1 MRRLGVFIGSVTG
14 FAVSSL
20 FNALLLVVK
29 ETNKPVNSWLA
40 STFGHHWL
48 GHGVL
53 VILVF
58 ILGTVI
64 AMSLYR
70 GRELELSDRLSKV
83 LTIVIIL
90 FTVLSVL
97 IIAGFYALEL

>member
-1 MRRLGVFIGSVTG
+1 MGRLMLFIGSVVG

-20 FNALLLVVK
+20 FNALLVVIK
-29 ETNKPVNSWLA
+29 ETNKPVKSWLA

-64 AMSLYR
+64 IMSLYR
-70 GRELELSDRLSKV
+70 GRELSDRLSKMLAV
-83 LTIVIIL
+83 TIIL
-90 FTVLSVL
+90 FTILSVL
-97 IIAGFYALEL
+97 IIVGFFAREL